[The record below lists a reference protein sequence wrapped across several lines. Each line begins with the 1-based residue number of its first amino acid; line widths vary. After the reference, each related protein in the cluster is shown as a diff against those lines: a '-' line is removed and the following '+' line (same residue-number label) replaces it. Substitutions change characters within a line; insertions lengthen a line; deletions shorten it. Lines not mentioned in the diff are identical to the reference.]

1 MKAIGV
7 SAVSLVDVR
16 PAEAFK
22 LGHLPLAVNLP
33 ALAAAP
39 SAQGVEQLAALLGQA
54 GVERAHEAVVV
65 SEGGLNE
72 RSALAFLALE
82 RLGQH
87 KVSIYLDSV
96 ERWAEQGLDVARP
109 TANTA
114 AAPAKPYTPAL
125 RTGLWMNDTQA
136 AASPFPRV
144 VVATGLQPPQ
154 RAPEGRVVHLPY
166 TRLLNADG
174 KPKPAPEIW
183 KTLEQAG
190 VPRYAE
196 LLVLADAPGEAAV
209 GYVLFKLMGWPDV
222 KVWAA
227 P

>member
-1 MKAIGV
+1 
-7 SAVSLVDVR
+7 
-16 PAEAFK
+16 
-22 LGHLPLAVNLP
+22 
-33 ALAAAP
+33 
-39 SAQGVEQLAALLGQA
+39 
-54 GVERAHEAVVV
+54 
-65 SEGGLNE
+65 
-72 RSALAFLALE
+72 
-82 RLGQH
+82 
-87 KVSIYLDSV
+87 
-96 ERWAEQGLDVARP
+96 
-109 TANTA
+109 
-114 AAPAKPYTPAL
+114 
-125 RTGLWMNDTQA
+125 
-136 AASPFPRV
+136 
-144 VVATGLQPPQ
+144 LQPPQ